1 MTLVPSSLG
10 VYTKWR
16 SSFRGARYMS
26 RPMASTAGSKMLLQL
41 QALAEQ
47 HIPNELFSMPKEH
60 FPLLEFD
67 LLLV

>member
-1 MTLVPSSLG
+1 
-10 VYTKWR
+10 
-16 SSFRGARYMS
+16 MS
-26 RPMASTAGSKMLLQL
+26 RPMASTAGRKTLLQL